1 MQPVKQSQPTA
12 PSRPPPVQKPPVQ
25 QPASSAPQ
33 PTEEDEKEQLI
44 KQVLS
49 LSDEQVSLL
58 PPDQRESII
67 QLREQL
73 KKQVLAGI

>member
-1 MQPVKQSQPTA
+1 MCNIVDD
-12 PSRPPPVQKPPVQ
+12 
-25 QPASSAPQ
+25 
-33 PTEEDEKEQLI
+33 EEKEQLI

-49 LSDEQVSLL
+49 LSDEQVALL

-73 KKQVLAGI
+73 KKQAMAGL

>member
-1 MQPVKQSQPTA
+1 MFDLY
-12 PSRPPPVQKPPVQ
+12 
-25 QPASSAPQ
+25 
-33 PTEEDEKEQLI
+33 TEEEEKEQLI

-49 LSDEQVSLL
+49 LSDEQVRLL

-73 KKQVLAGI
+73 KKQALTGI